1 MDALTSSTPEIIPQM
16 SGFLT
21 SDRFWAATV
30 FVDHGTLYMYTH
42 IQQGQTL
49 IESME
54 AKAAYERMA
63 ASFGIRVKKFH
74 TDNGIFAEE
83 GFKSDV
89 SNINQ
94 TIIYFGVGAHFQ
106 NVIDEAGIKQ
116 LTEKARTIM
125 IHVKH

>member
-1 MDALTSSTPEIIPQM
+1 M

-21 SDRFWAATV
+21 SNRFWVATV
-30 FVDHGTLYMYTH
+30 FVDHAISYMYTH
-42 IQQGQTL
+42 LQQDQTL
-49 IESME
+49 IEYIK

-63 ASFGIRVKKFH
+63 ATFGIRVKKFH

-94 TIIYFGVGAHFQ
+94 TISYFGVGAHFQ
-106 NVIDEAGIKQ
+106 NGIAKAAIKQ
-116 LTEKARTIM
+116 LTEKARNM
-125 IHVKH
+125 LIHADH